1 MEEILKEFV
10 KPELLI
16 LIPVLYLI
24 GAGLKNSIFKD
35 NLIPIALGIFG
46 IILSMIY
53 VFATSEISGSKDVLM
68 GIFISLTQGV
78 LVAGCSVYFN
88 QIYKQIKED
97 WGGFKMEIIELP
109 DVISDTELVYEEV
122 EEEVEWWRL
131 KNLLLKLN

>member
-35 NLIPIALGIFG
+35 NLIPVILGVVG
-46 IILSMIY
+46 ILLSTIY
-53 VFATSEISGSKDVLM
+53 VFATTDISGTKDILM
-68 GIFISLTQGV
+68 GIFISLTQGI

-88 QIYKQIKED
+88 QIYKQ
-97 WGGFKMEIIELP
+97 
-109 DVISDTELVYEEV
+109 
-122 EEEVEWWRL
+122 L
-131 KNLLLKLN
+131 KKGD

>member
-24 GAGLKNSIFKD
+24 GDGLKNSIFKD

-46 IILSMIY
+46 IILSTIY
-53 VFATSEISGSKDVLM
+53 VFATGEISGIKDVLM
-68 GIFISLTQGV
+68 GIFISLTQGI

-88 QIYKQIKED
+88 QIYKQ
-97 WGGFKMEIIELP
+97 
-109 DVISDTELVYEEV
+109 
-122 EEEVEWWRL
+122 L
-131 KNLLLKLN
+131 KKGD

>member
-35 NLIPIALGIFG
+35 NLIPIALGITG
-46 IILSMIY
+46 IVLSMIY
-53 VFATSEISGSKDVLM
+53 VFATSTIVVKQDILM
-68 GIFISLTQGV
+68 AIFISLTQGI

-88 QIYKQIKED
+88 QIYKQ
-97 WGGFKMEIIELP
+97 
-109 DVISDTELVYEEV
+109 
-122 EEEVEWWRL
+122 L
-131 KNLLLKLN
+131 KKGD

>member
-24 GAGLKNSIFKD
+24 GDGLKNSKFKN

-53 VFATSEISGSKDVLM
+53 VFATTEISGTKDILM
-68 GIFISLTQGV
+68 GIFISLTQGI
-78 LVAGCSVYFN
+78 LVSGCSVYFN
-88 QIYKQIKED
+88 QIYKQ
-97 WGGFKMEIIELP
+97 
-109 DVISDTELVYEEV
+109 
-122 EEEVEWWRL
+122 L
-131 KNLLLKLN
+131 KKGE

>member
-16 LIPVLYLI
+16 LIPVLYLS
-24 GAGLKNSIFKD
+24 GTGLKNSIFKA

-53 VFATSEISGSKDVLM
+53 VFATTEISGTKDILM
-68 GIFISLTQGV
+68 GIFISLTQGI

-88 QIYKQIKED
+88 QIYKQ
-97 WGGFKMEIIELP
+97 
-109 DVISDTELVYEEV
+109 
-122 EEEVEWWRL
+122 L
-131 KNLLLKLN
+131 KKGE

>member
-1 MEEILKEFV
+1 MEEVLKEFV

-24 GAGLKNSIFKD
+24 GTGLKNSIFKD

-53 VFATSEISGSKDVLM
+53 VFATSEISGIKDVLM
-68 GIFISLTQGV
+68 GIFISLTQGI

-88 QIYKQIKED
+88 QIYKQLKE
-97 WGGFKMEIIELP
+97 E
-109 DVISDTELVYEEV
+109 
-122 EEEVEWWRL
+122 
-131 KNLLLKLN
+131 

>member
-24 GAGLKNSIFKD
+24 GTGLKNSKFKD
-35 NLIPIALGIFG
+35 NLIPIAIGIFG

-53 VFATSEISGSKDVLM
+53 VFATSEISGIKDVLM
-68 GIFISLTQGV
+68 GIFISLTQGI

-88 QIYKQIKED
+88 QIYKQLKEE
-97 WGGFKMEIIELP
+97 K
-109 DVISDTELVYEEV
+109 
-122 EEEVEWWRL
+122 
-131 KNLLLKLN
+131 

>member
-24 GAGLKNSIFKD
+24 GVGLKNSIFKD

-46 IILSMIY
+46 IILSTIY
-53 VFATSEISGSKDVLM
+53 VFATGKISGSKDILM
-68 GIFISLTQGV
+68 GVFISLTQGI

-88 QIYKQIKED
+88 QIYKQ
-97 WGGFKMEIIELP
+97 
-109 DVISDTELVYEEV
+109 
-122 EEEVEWWRL
+122 L
-131 KNLLLKLN
+131 KKGD

>member
-24 GAGLKNSIFKD
+24 VTGLKNSKFKD

-46 IILSMIY
+46 IILSTIY
-53 VFATSEISGSKDVLM
+53 VFATTDISGTKDILM
-68 GIFISLTQGV
+68 GIFISLTQGI

-88 QIYKQIKED
+88 QIYKQLKE
-97 WGGFKMEIIELP
+97 E
-109 DVISDTELVYEEV
+109 
-122 EEEVEWWRL
+122 
-131 KNLLLKLN
+131 

>member
-24 GAGLKNSIFKD
+24 GTGLKNSIFKD

-53 VFATSEISGSKDVLM
+53 VFATSDISGIKDVLM
-68 GIFISLTQGV
+68 AIFISLTQGI

-88 QIYKQIKED
+88 QIYKQ
-97 WGGFKMEIIELP
+97 
-109 DVISDTELVYEEV
+109 
-122 EEEVEWWRL
+122 L
-131 KNLLLKLN
+131 KKGN

>member
-24 GAGLKNSIFKD
+24 GSGLKNTIFKD

-46 IILSMIY
+46 IILSIVY
-53 VFATSEISGSKDVLM
+53 VFATSEISGSKDILM
-68 GIFISLTQGV
+68 GIFISLTQGI

-88 QIYKQIKED
+88 QIYKQ
-97 WGGFKMEIIELP
+97 
-109 DVISDTELVYEEV
+109 
-122 EEEVEWWRL
+122 L
-131 KNLLLKLN
+131 KKGE

>member
-24 GAGLKNSIFKD
+24 GAGLKNSKLKD

-46 IILSMIY
+46 IVLSMIY
-53 VFATSEISGSKDVLM
+53 VFATSTIAVKQDILM
-68 GIFISLTQGV
+68 AIFISLTQGI

-88 QIYKQIKED
+88 QIYKQ
-97 WGGFKMEIIELP
+97 
-109 DVISDTELVYEEV
+109 
-122 EEEVEWWRL
+122 L
-131 KNLLLKLN
+131 KKGD

>member
-46 IILSMIY
+46 IVLSMIY
-53 VFATSEISGSKDVLM
+53 VFATSTIAVKQDILM
-68 GIFISLTQGV
+68 AIFISLTQGI

-88 QIYKQIKED
+88 QIYKQ
-97 WGGFKMEIIELP
+97 
-109 DVISDTELVYEEV
+109 
-122 EEEVEWWRL
+122 L
-131 KNLLLKLN
+131 KKGDKYGKTNHRSRI

>member
-46 IILSMIY
+46 IILSTIY
-53 VFATSEISGSKDVLM
+53 VFATAEISGSKDVLM
-68 GIFISLTQGV
+68 GVFISLTQGI

-88 QIYKQIKED
+88 QIYKQ
-97 WGGFKMEIIELP
+97 
-109 DVISDTELVYEEV
+109 
-122 EEEVEWWRL
+122 L
-131 KNLLLKLN
+131 KKGE

>member
-24 GAGLKNSIFKD
+24 GAGLKNSKFKD
-35 NLIPIALGIFG
+35 NLIPIVLGIFG

-53 VFATSEISGSKDVLM
+53 IFATCDISGSKDVLM
-68 GIFISLTQGV
+68 GIFISLTQGI

-88 QIYKQIKED
+88 QIYKQLKEE
-97 WGGFKMEIIELP
+97 K
-109 DVISDTELVYEEV
+109 
-122 EEEVEWWRL
+122 
-131 KNLLLKLN
+131 

>member
-24 GAGLKNSIFKD
+24 GAGLKNSKLKD
-35 NLIPIALGIFG
+35 NFIPIALGIFG
-46 IILSMIY
+46 IILSTIY

-68 GIFISLTQGV
+68 GIFISLTQGI

-88 QIYKQIKED
+88 QIYKQLKEE
-97 WGGFKMEIIELP
+97 K
-109 DVISDTELVYEEV
+109 
-122 EEEVEWWRL
+122 
-131 KNLLLKLN
+131 

>member
-24 GAGLKNSIFKD
+24 GTGLKNTIFKD

-53 VFATSEISGSKDVLM
+53 VFATSEISGIKDVLM
-68 GIFISLTQGV
+68 AIFISLTQGI

-88 QIYKQIKED
+88 QIYKQLKE
-97 WGGFKMEIIELP
+97 E
-109 DVISDTELVYEEV
+109 
-122 EEEVEWWRL
+122 
-131 KNLLLKLN
+131 

>member
-24 GAGLKNSIFKD
+24 GTGLKNTIFKD

-53 VFATSEISGSKDVLM
+53 VFATSEISGIKDVLM
-68 GIFISLTQGV
+68 AIFISLTQGI

-88 QIYKQIKED
+88 QIYKQ
-97 WGGFKMEIIELP
+97 
-109 DVISDTELVYEEV
+109 
-122 EEEVEWWRL
+122 L
-131 KNLLLKLN
+131 KKGD